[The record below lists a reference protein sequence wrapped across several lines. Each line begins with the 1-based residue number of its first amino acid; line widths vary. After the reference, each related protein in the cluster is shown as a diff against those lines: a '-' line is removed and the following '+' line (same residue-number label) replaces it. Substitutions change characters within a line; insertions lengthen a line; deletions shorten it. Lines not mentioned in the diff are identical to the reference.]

1 MKKFMSLVAAL
12 MLCVGAQ
19 AQIVSSS
26 SRSLK
31 VENAPSTSLKYVR
44 LGVGFMTFTGEDG
57 ENWNT
62 KSKVGYDLSFGFQK
76 PLANVNGLYWGME
89 LGLGSRGF
97 ALDVKEGSDKYML
110 HNIRF
115 SPFTFGYKY
124 ALTDDIQL
132 DGHLGAFV
140 SFDYAGKS
148 KWENEDGEGD
158 DIKLGDWEDEFGW
171 DWNRFDAGMEIGV
184 GVWYKRFNL
193 DFTYR
198 RGFIKPIEYIGEWVD
213 DYAGYAGIDSK
224 PGVYN
229 SNFMLRLGIA
239 F

>member
-44 LGVGFMTFTGEDG
+44 LGVGFMNLAGSDVEDC
-57 ENWNT
+57 N
-62 KSKVGYDLSFGFQK
+62 SKVGYDVAYGFQK

-89 LGLGSRGF
+89 FGLGSRGWSVDLGKDD
-97 ALDVKEGSDKYML
+97 AKYML
-110 HNIRF
+110 HNVRI

-124 ALTDDIQL
+124 ALTDAIKL
-132 DGHLGAFV
+132 DAHLGAFA
-140 SFDYAGKS
+140 SFDYTGKL
-148 KWENEDGEGD
+148 KYDGESLSLNDWD
-158 DIKLGDWEDEFGW
+158 DEDDGIGL
-171 DWNRFDAGMEIGV
+171 DWNRFDAGMQIGF
-184 GVWYKRFNL
+184 GVWYNNFNL
-193 DFTYR
+193 DFTYH
-198 RGFIKPIEYIGEWVD
+198 RGFVKPIEDVKAY
-213 DYAGYAGIDSK
+213 S
-224 PGVYN
+224 
-229 SNFMLRLGIA
+229 SNFMIRLGVA